1 MFRGA
6 LQAGSRRLR
15 QLSSTRLQGDRPSQ
29 TSSHRPLPRCAPVDS
44 DRVCFRVRISEADLE
59 LDRGDF
65 ALAISRYC
73 RIRLPRAFSGHEVQK
88 LQNYLLRAWTRAE
101 GPARRGRGYDWV
113 DLARKTGIAH
123 ERILAGRDVIVPI
136 LAAQERALLDQAGPA
151 PSPKRR
157 ARAEEAAPRSRS
169 VLPRGAGAFARALN
183 QHMSRHGDS
192 SWTLHAAIT
201 GPGDSLDKGTLR
213 TWRRGHRRITFDEY
227 WAIPENQELRA
238 LGMIG
243 MAPGSRDPLLFEL
256 ASAPPM
262 ADWIGKL
269 CISWPGLERSWWR
282 WAERNVMAVSAI
294 HSESAFAQGMP
305 DWQNLVLT
313 WAELQ
318 VLPASWR
325 NKLAEWRG
333 IYLIFDVE
341 RTQSYIGSAYGQ
353 DNILGRWRAYAE
365 SGHGGNVKLRASN
378 PGDLRFSIL
387 QRTSPDLLPEDVIAL
402 ERSWKSRL
410 HTRVHGLNL
419 N

>member
-1 MFRGA
+1 MTNLFTLNELLVNCGVAPATTIVVRHTPKERALRRVMPWMVSERPDLFAVFQA
-6 LQAGSRRLR
+6 LQAEGLEKAMARGEFLALFLENGSKN
-15 QLSSTRLQGDRPSQ
+15 
-29 TSSHRPLPRCAPVDS
+29 A
-44 DRVCFRVRISEADLE
+44 I
-59 LDRGDF
+59 F
-65 ALAISRYC
+65 AGLYQI
-73 RIRLPRAFSGHEVQK
+73 
-88 LQNYLLRAWTRAE
+88 
-101 GPARRGRGYDWV
+101 
-113 DLARKTGIAH
+113 
-123 ERILAGRDVIVPI
+123 
-136 LAAQERALLDQAGPA
+136 
-151 PSPKRR
+151 
-157 ARAEEAAPRSRS
+157 
-169 VLPRGAGAFARALN
+169 
-183 QHMSRHGDS
+183 
-192 SWTLHAAIT
+192 
-201 GPGDSLDKGTLR
+201 
-213 TWRRGHRRITFDEY
+213 RGHRRITFDEY